1 MSSTNQFSV
10 LSYLLK
16 LRLNYSTRASAF
28 FTAYVRAVV
37 RKAIWAR
44 FH

>member
-10 LSYLLK
+10 LSYLLN
-16 LRLNYSTRASAF
+16 LRLNYSTASAF

-37 RKAIWAR
+37 RKAISVR